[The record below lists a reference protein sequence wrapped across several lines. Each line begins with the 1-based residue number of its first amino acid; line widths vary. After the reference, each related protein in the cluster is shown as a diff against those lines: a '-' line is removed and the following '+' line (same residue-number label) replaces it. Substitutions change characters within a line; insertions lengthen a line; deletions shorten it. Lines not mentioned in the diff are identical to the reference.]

1 MGFKSFGLSVQGL
14 QFKVEGAFGRAVG
27 FSGYVVSSIGFG
39 VKSLGSSVQGL
50 KFKEG

>member
-1 MGFKSFGLSVQGL
+1 LGFKSFGLSVQGL
-14 QFKVEGAFGRAVG
+14 QFKVEGAFGRTVG

-39 VKSLGSSVQGL
+39 VSLGSSVQGL